1 MIPASPPVSIAMGSL
16 RSFCAAFSHHQFTF
30 KGSDMKTV
38 SKVFQAMLTKETTP
52 VWAGRAATPVDGPTA
67 MFTWEPDRRKVG

>member
-1 MIPASPPVSIAMGSL
+1 
-16 RSFCAAFSHHQFTF
+16 
-30 KGSDMKTV
+30 MKTV

-52 VWAGRAATPVDGPTA
+52 VWAGRAATPVDGPSA

>member
-1 MIPASPPVSIAMGSL
+1 
-16 RSFCAAFSHHQFTF
+16 
-30 KGSDMKTV
+30 MKTV

-67 MFTWEPDRRKVG
+67 MFTWEPDRRKFDGPTAMFTWEPDRRKLG

>member
-1 MIPASPPVSIAMGSL
+1 
-16 RSFCAAFSHHQFTF
+16 
-30 KGSDMKTV
+30 MKTV

-67 MFTWEPDRRKVG
+67 MLAWEPHRRKAGCPPPTARCVTPRHTPPARH

>member
-1 MIPASPPVSIAMGSL
+1 
-16 RSFCAAFSHHQFTF
+16 
-30 KGSDMKTV
+30 MKTV

-67 MFTWEPDRRKVG
+67 MFTWEPDRRKFG